1 MRMPVA
7 PAHIRGSGT
16 LQDIVV
22 EAASGAQYFLADCGE
37 ELCAEPIANPQ
48 PPATLPA
55 GALPGSEVATGRH
68 SIARA
73 WLAEPA
79 QRLPGGT
86 LGGPDAGALV
96 VEDIT
101 ARTFRMDLPT
111 SDAFQ
116 DRRPRIVD
124 LGPNHPDTLLVVRSN
139 DETGASLAAIEIAG
153 EGLLKIIA
161 QSDPIGSPG
170 GWLNPIG
177 AGDFTGSG
185 ATDVAIV
192 KDPDNGGILQIL
204 AFDGAAFRQRL
215 SLRNVSNHVPGS
227 AIIDMAV
234 IADFDA
240 DGAADIAVPDA
251 ARTHIRILTFRNGQV
266 AEPASIALPAPVV
279 TEIVSVA
286 AGPGKRPY
294 LLMGLADGQLVLLH

>member
-1 MRMPVA
+1 MPVA
-7 PAHIRGSGT
+7 PAHIRGSET

-22 EAASGAQYFLADCGE
+22 ETASGGQYFLTDCGE

-48 PPATLPA
+48 PPAPLPA
-55 GALPGSEVATGRH
+55 GALPGSEVATGHH

-73 WLAEPA
+73 WLAEPTL
-79 QRLPGGT
+79 RLLGAA
-86 LGGPDAGALV
+86 LGGPVAGALV
-96 VEDIT
+96 IEDIT

-111 SDAFQ
+111 SDAFE

-124 LGPNHPDTLLVVRSN
+124 LGADHPDTVLVVRSN
-139 DETGASLAAIEIAG
+139 DETGASLAAIGLSG
-153 EGLLKIIA
+153 EGLLQTIA
-161 QSDPIGSPG
+161 QSDPVGRPG
-170 GWLNPIG
+170 AWLNPIG
-177 AGDFTGSG
+177 TGDFTGSG
-185 ATDVAIV
+185 ATDVAMV
-192 KDPDNGGILQIL
+192 KDPDSGGILQIL
-204 AFDGAAFRQRL
+204 TFEGAAFHQRL

-227 AIIDMAV
+227 DIIDMAV

-251 ARTHIRILTFRNGQV
+251 TRAHIRILTFRNSQV

-279 TEIVSVA
+279 TEIVSVP

-294 LLMGLADGQLVLLH
+294 LVMGLADGQLVLLH